1 MRKVMAV
8 LLGKFRVEF
17 LGEFLCSSFKAFFA
31 HRATGSLQRIEAAPR
46 RKVKER
52 RQFCERGNRANARL

>member
-1 MRKVMAV
+1 MAV

-17 LGEFLCSSFKAFFA
+17 LGEFLCSSFKASA